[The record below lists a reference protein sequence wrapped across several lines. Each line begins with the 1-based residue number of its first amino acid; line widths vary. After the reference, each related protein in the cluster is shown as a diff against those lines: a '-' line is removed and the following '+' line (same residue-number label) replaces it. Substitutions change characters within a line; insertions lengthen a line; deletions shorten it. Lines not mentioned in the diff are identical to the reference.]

1 MAEENQDPIGDGT
14 EEPSDAAV
22 QEPEALDEGE
32 AEEPKDKK
40 KKKLECPACE
50 AGAPAWMA
58 TFADMATLLMG
69 VLRPDSLVY
78 RNGRSF
84 NHQNA

>member
-50 AGAPAWMA
+50 AGAPCLDGHVCRYGYTAH
-58 TFADMATLLMG
+58 G
-69 VLRPDSLVY
+69 VS
-78 RNGRSF
+78 SS
-84 NHQNA
+84 